1 MTDTGSCGGGVR
13 TKTTIH
19 RRVMERKQGRGG
31 WPEGGRQLECHVGDE
46 GLVFERA
53 HRSPRATEL
62 VASPVELHQRNVQR
76 RLREANLP
84 KDAFSFIDPVGIS
97 KQVLESAG
105 RPTATIDRIDRLSLV
120 RSMLEDP
127 PSRTSSELPLP
138 PGISSRDP
146 QRIEQI
152 RTQVETVTNFHPER
166 ITAWRDTADDLYDPI
181 DAESSELLN
190 AALFVERG
198 LRSQTTKAIS
208 ETELVRRATRVIVAT
223 DGEGWT
229 EAYPDIGRLTLLGLS
244 SLSAPHTDL
253 VHAILS
259 TTPVE
264 VHIHFRSETGA
275 YLKRRF
281 DDLLTRSR
289 PGTEVFE

>member
-1 MTDTGSCGGGVR
+1 MKS
-13 TKTTIH
+13 
-19 RRVMERKQGRGG
+19 KQGSGD
-31 WPEGGRQLECHVGDE
+31 WTESEEQLMLHVGDE
-46 GLVFERA
+46 ELVFERA
-53 HRSPRATEL
+53 RRCPRPTEL

-105 RPTATIDRIDRLSLV
+105 RPTATIDRIDRLSLL
-120 RSMLEDP
+120 RSVLEDS
-127 PSRTSSELPLP
+127 PSHTSSELPLP
-138 PGISSRDP
+138 PGVSSRDP
-146 QRIEQI
+146 QQVEQI
-152 RTQVETVTNFHPER
+152 RTEVETVTNFHPER
-166 ITAWRDTADDLYDPI
+166 IAAWRDTTDDLYDPI
-181 DAESSELLN
+181 DAESSELLD

-198 LRSQTTKAIS
+198 LRDRTSKAIS
-208 ETELVRRATRVIVAT
+208 ETGLVRRATRLIVAT
-223 DGEGWT
+223 DGVVWT
-229 EAYPDIGRLTLLGLS
+229 QAYPHIERLTLLGLS
-244 SLSAPHTDL
+244 SLSAPHTDF
-253 VHAILS
+253 VHAVLS

-281 DDLLTRSR
+281 DDLLIRSR

>member
-1 MTDTGSCGGGVR
+1 MESKQGGGDWA
-13 TKTTIH
+13 
-19 RRVMERKQGRGG
+19 ESG
-31 WPEGGRQLECHVGDE
+31 EQLKLHVGDE
-46 GLVFERA
+46 ELVFERA
-53 HRSPRATEL
+53 RRCPRSTEL

-84 KDAFSFIDPVGIS
+84 KDAFSFVDPVGIS

-138 PGISSRDP
+138 PGMSSRDP
-146 QRIEQI
+146 QQVEQI
-152 RTQVETVTNFHPER
+152 RTEVETVTNFHPER
-166 ITAWRDTADDLYDPI
+166 IAAWRGTADDLCDPI

-198 LRSQTTKAIS
+198 LRNRTTKAIS

-223 DGEGWT
+223 DGAGWT
-229 EAYPDIGRLTLLGLS
+229 EVYPHIERFTLLGLS

-253 VHAILS
+253 VHAVLS

-281 DDLLTRSR
+281 DNLLTRSR